1 MKILFI
7 ITASIAIKKCNEILK
22 KLYSK
27 DIIVN
32 CILTDN
38 AMKMVNVNELQK
50 NIKGRIFTNKS
61 EKENKM
67 LHIEL
72 SRKSNLIV
80 LCPATANIIAK
91 FANGLADDLASTTLI
106 ASDKKIIVIP
116 AMNSEM
122 WNNSINKKNVSILM
136 KTGIEFIGPEY
147 GNLACGEVGLGRLAN
162 SKKINDNLLAYL
174 YKTKIFKN
182 KKCLITAGPT
192 LEPIDNIRYLSNY
205 SSGKQGYEIARQ
217 MILFGADVTLISGP
231 TNLQAPSKSKLIKVI
246 TAKEMYKAVKKNL
259 KTDIAIFTAAVVDS
273 IPIKI
278 SKIKI
283 KKENFKKI
291 DLKKNVDILYEIST
305 LKSNRPKIIIGFAA
319 ETTDHIKNAKIKL
332 IKKNCDAIVVNK
344 IDKKNKVFGS
354 DMNKI
359 SIITKVKILNYRKN
373 SKVNI
378 AKKIAEF
385 IHQISL

>member
-231 TNLQAPSKSKLIKVI
+231 TNLQAPPKSKLIKVI

>member
-1 MKILFI
+1 
-7 ITASIAIKKCNEILK
+7 
-22 KLYSK
+22 
-27 DIIVN
+27 
-32 CILTDN
+32 
-38 AMKMVNVNELQK
+38 
-50 NIKGRIFTNKS
+50 
-61 EKENKM
+61 
-67 LHIEL
+67 
-72 SRKSNLIV
+72 
-80 LCPATANIIAK
+80 
-91 FANGLADDLASTTLI
+91 
-106 ASDKKIIVIP
+106 
-116 AMNSEM
+116 
-122 WNNSINKKNVSILM
+122 
-136 KTGIEFIGPEY
+136 
-147 GNLACGEVGLGRLAN
+147 
-162 SKKINDNLLAYL
+162 
-174 YKTKIFKN
+174 
-182 KKCLITAGPT
+182 
-192 LEPIDNIRYLSNY
+192 
-205 SSGKQGYEIARQ
+205 
-217 MILFGADVTLISGP
+217 
-231 TNLQAPSKSKLIKVI
+231 
-246 TAKEMYKAVKKNL
+246 MYKAVKKNL